1 MPEFNELKKALPTSF
16 TSFAE
21 LRRRGAVYVDKTAFV
36 QEIAYDAKPLILIR
50 PRRFGKSTLLSTVEE
65 LFLHGLEPYDGH
77 DSYFKGLSIERTW
90 QDQGHYP
97 VLHLDFYKLNSLC
110 DTVADFER
118 KLMRKIADFCR
129 EQQVA
134 VSDDPLDFGEQ
145 FDYMLNQLPDVSLV
159 LLVDEYD
166 APLLY
171 HAHDE
176 QELKAGKEMLRCLFG
191 MVKSNSRKFRCVF
204 FTGITRYQ
212 DLGLGTA
219 GNNFTDISMDSSFAA
234 CCGYTRE
241 ELKVCFRDHLRYSAA
256 VRLGIRDEEVTA
268 EQIEA
273 LLDEMAV
280 WYDGYSFDGKPGSH
294 VFSTW
299 SVLRFFGDAEALL
312 QPYWSDEEGVGLPQL
327 LRMNL
332 DRIKLPE
339 LINELSGGSLRIS
352 RTQFLQSSLVN
363 PVANPY
369 ALLQQTGY
377 LTLTAPYA
385 GSRSVYLDCPN
396 RELRIAFVSLV
407 ARCLLNNEDAGGE
420 EDGQET
426 VEILAGLDP
435 EKIRSCFNRLFATL
449 PYEKYPVQNEAM
461 VRALIH
467 FYLYGAGLK
476 PLAEVMSSTGRAD
489 SIVDIPE
496 KKLTVVFE
504 YKYESSREPA
514 KLDARLK
521 EALKQIK
528 ERDYGASALS
538 EPRVARLALVF
549 CGDKAERGFAR
560 VALADVIHS

>member
-1 MPEFNELKKALPTSF
+1 MPEFNKLKKELPTSF

>member
-16 TSFAE
+16 TSFTE
-21 LRRRGAVYVDKTAFV
+21 LRQRGAVYVDKTAFV
-36 QEIAYDAKPLILIR
+36 QRLAYDAKPLILTR

-77 DSYFKGLSIERTW
+77 DSYFRGLSIEKTW
-90 QDQGHYP
+90 QDQGHYL

-110 DTVADFER
+110 DTVAEFEQNLR
-118 KLMRKIADFCR
+118 WYVDDFCR
-129 EQQVA
+129 RQQLRLPENIPNL
-134 VSDDPLDFGEQ
+134 SIQLDQ
-145 FDYMLNQLPDVSLV
+145 MLSQLPANSLV

-171 HAHDE
+171 HAQDE
-176 QELKAGKEMLRCLFG
+176 RELHEAGELLRCLFG

-204 FTGITRYQ
+204 FTGITRFQ

-219 GNNFTDISMDSSFAA
+219 GNSFTDISMDSSFAT

-299 SVLRFFGDAEALL
+299 SVLRFFEDAEALL

-538 EPRVARLALVF
+538 GPRVARLALVF